1 MKASPEMKTA
11 LRSAV
16 LVVILTMSLSPFAR
30 GEPCFP
36 PTSTLSGAI
45 ETHVHAHKSGP
56 GTKTAR
62 LKATYFIRDFC
73 GNETWIG
80 DCVTTLSLKS
90 VPTTPTLSSLTE
102 ASTTPTL
109 LFFQTLPIDP
119 VAVHWTDR
127 LVVKLSYI
135 LTGPGDN
142 PSVSLQYE
150 GQTGS
155 CVNIPMI
162 PHQPRRFRTFF
173 LTSEAADVG
182 MCVDGH
188 ALTVPEYRRMT
199 DHMPSSEYGYSE
211 IRATL
216 PPRWPPCDS
225 EHEIGRWIS
234 PPLGPWRR
242 FRKVSNPEIEP

>member
-1 MKASPEMKTA
+1 MKTA
-11 LRSAV
+11 FV
-16 LVVILTMSLSPFAR
+16 LVSMLTMSLSPFAR

-36 PTSTLSGAI
+36 PTSTLSGVI

-62 LKATYFIRDFC
+62 LKAGFFIRDFC

-80 DCVTTLSLKS
+80 DCVTTLSL
-90 VPTTPTLSSLTE
+90 TE

-109 LFFQTLPIDP
+109 LFFQTRPIDP

-155 CVNIPMI
+155 CVYIPTI
-162 PHQPRRFRTFF
+162 PYQPRRFRAFY

-199 DHMPSSEYGYSE
+199 DPIPSSEYSYSE

-225 EHEIGRWIS
+225 EHELGRWIS
-234 PPLGPWRR
+234 PPLGPWTRR
-242 FRKVSNPEIEP
+242 PREMNVQAFQESEDEQ